1 MAERLIE
8 WDGLDFRID
17 GRRLLAGARS
27 ILARR
32 DAPIEDLALEFRP
45 GELAVSGKVRKG
57 LPLPFRLKVR
67 KIEIDGRIVTV
78 RIEDMAA
85 LGVIPLPSFLTRMVG
100 NRQAADGVV
109 YQAETNSLVIEL
121 DRFLPTFVDV
131 EISEIRIVEGGLM
144 VRLGSGGA
152 DLPPNFP

>member
-1 MAERLIE
+1 MADRLIA
-8 WDGLDFRID
+8 WDGLELRVD
-17 GRRLLAGARS
+17 GPRLLAGARLM
-27 ILARR
+27 LARR
-32 DAPIEDLALEFRP
+32 GAPIEDLTLEFRA
-45 GELAVSGKVRKG
+45 GELSVSGKVRKG

-67 KIEIDGRIVTV
+67 QIESHGRAVTA
-78 RIEDMAA
+78 RIENMAA
-85 LGVIPLPSFLTRMVG
+85 LGVIPLPSFLTRLVG

-109 YQAETNSLVIEL
+109 YQAETNSLVIQL

-131 EISEIRIVEGGLM
+131 EISEIRIVDGGLA